1 MLSYQTGFMSTV
13 QMLAIDVPTPSR
25 TYAVTIADGAL
36 DASAAVLARV
46 RAPERRFV
54 VSSPL
59 VWRLHG
65 PQFARAIRGVEPI
78 LVPDGERF
86 KQLPTVARIYDA
98 LVGANAERSSTLI
111 TFGGGVIGDMAGF
124 AAATYL
130 RGIALVHV
138 PTTLLAQVDSAIGGK
153 VGVNHPQG
161 KNLIGAF
168 YQPHA
173 VIVDPLVLG
182 TLPRREFR
190 AGLYEVIKY
199 GMTSSAALFDRVV
212 RERKAIFARAPESLT
227 PVIAE
232 SCRIKAAVVAADE
245 REAGPRRILNFGHTA
260 GHAIEAV
267 TKYRRFRHGEAV
279 GYGMLVAAELARAR
293 GALADTDRKAL
304 ADVIA
309 SLGPLPPIADISTA
323 QMVDAMQHDKKMVAG
338 RLHVVLPTAIGATTI
353 VDDVTESEIR
363 AALKKVGFAK

>member
-1 MLSYQTGFMSTV
+1 MV
-13 QMLAIDVPTPSR
+13 RIDVDTPSR
-25 TYAVTIADGAL
+25 RYAVTL
-36 DASAAVLARV
+36 DEGILDRVARV
-46 RAPERRFV
+46 LDEIKAPARRFV

-65 PQFARAIRGVEPI
+65 PRLAKMEVGEPV

-86 KQLPTVARIYDA
+86 KNLQNVSRVYEA
-98 LVGANAERSSTLI
+98 LIRANADRASTLL

-138 PTTLLAQVDSAIGGK
+138 PTTLLAQVDASIGGK
-153 VGVNHPQG
+153 VGVNHALG

-173 VIVDPLVLG
+173 VVIDPSVLR

-199 GMTSSAALFDRVV
+199 GMTSSPPLFERVG
-212 RERKAIFARAPESLT
+212 RGLTAIFSKEPEALT
-227 PVIAE
+227 AVIAE

-260 GHAIEAV
+260 GHALEAV
-267 TKYRRFRHGEAV
+267 TKYRRYRHGEAV
-279 GYGMLVAAELARAR
+279 AYGMLVAAALGVMR
-293 GALADTDRKAL
+293 GALAAVDRGAL
-304 ADVIA
+304 AELIA
-309 SLGPLPPIADISTA
+309 GLGPLPPIADISTREIL
-323 QMVDAMQHDKKMVAG
+323 DAMRHDKKMVAG
-338 RLHVVLPTAIGATTI
+338 RLHFVLPTGIGSTTI
-353 VDDVTESEIR
+353 VDDVTEKEMK
-363 AALKKVGFAK
+363 AALVKVGFKK

>member
-1 MLSYQTGFMSTV
+1 MSPAADPV
-13 QMLAIDVPTPSR
+13 RIDVPTPSR
-25 TYAVTIADGAL
+25 AYAVTIGDRTLDGVGQAL
-36 DASAAVLARV
+36 DALK
-46 RAPERRFV
+46 APERRFV

-65 PQFARAIRGVEPI
+65 PQFARAVNAEEPI

-86 KQLPTVARIYDA
+86 KHLATVSRIYDA
-98 LVGANAERSSTLI
+98 LLRASADRAATLI

-138 PTTLLAQVDSAIGGK
+138 PTTLLAQVDAAIGGK
-153 VGVNHPQG
+153 VGVNHAVG
-161 KNLIGAF
+161 KNLIGSF

-173 VIVDPLVLG
+173 VFIDPLVLG

-199 GMTSSAALFDRVV
+199 GMTSSPSLFARVA
-212 RERKAIFARAPESLT
+212 RERKAIFARSSEALT
-227 PVIAE
+227 PIIAE
-232 SCRIKAAVVAADE
+232 SCQIKASVVCADE

-293 GALADTDRKAL
+293 GALSAADRQAL
-304 ADVIA
+304 ADLIA
-309 SLGPLPPIADISTA
+309 SLGPLPPVADLPAA
-323 QMVDAMQHDKKMVAG
+323 QIIESMQHDKKVVAG
-338 RLHVVLPTAIGATTI
+338 RLHFVLPTAIGATTI
-353 VDDVTESEIR
+353 VDDVTETEIR
-363 AALKKVGFAK
+363 EALKRVGFAK